1 MMIQRIALAGVMI
14 AVAWNAA
21 AQDAHVHEE
30 EGPAPRPPEWE
41 EDVLELFRTLPIQDG
56 GRIKP
61 LDTYAG
67 FTLLS
72 FNANREWKPGIK
84 DDESYRTHIEWLVD
98 TLLYPETARDYK
110 VFFIENDD
118 VLKDIGVDTSGNK
131 RYARYSYAELE
142 PGIHR
147 LFELAQGIH
156 GIEPADMTAYQR
168 QVSDLATKVF
178 QYQLISHYF
187 DFAANH
193 YHVNGSQG
201 LQLIFDGAE
210 AAEYSEVLAKA
221 PAMMRLMDGLD
232 GGISDM
238 DPAERDAERQALMSL
253 LDQVLSVAGLP
264 SNIALIPPI
273 GSTEERAEWFSPT
286 GPRPEGGQGNEPGLW
301 QIAFRDRTQI
311 DEQLALV
318 AQLGDIYRNRG
329 DSIALRTSLEKFHDT
344 VTKAATDRGEYEKI
358 AMEVS
363 YYRGWYFYKALQYYG
378 FAFIVAALLWLKPAA
393 TSRFSKIHL
402 WTAVVLTS
410 IPTLYVIYGITLRC
424 IIRNRPPITT
434 LYETILFITAT
445 AVVTAIAIEVM
456 NRRRI
461 ALPVG
466 ALFGFLGMM
475 LANRYEM
482 KEGIDTMPT
491 LIAVLDTNFWLATHV
506 TTVNMGYA
514 AGVLAAAIAHIFI
527 FGKLFG
533 IKKNE
538 PKFYRDITKMVY
550 GVICFGVVFSTVGT
564 VLGGI
569 WANDSWG
576 RFWGWDPKENGALMI
591 VLWQLFMLHGRM
603 GGYLKQH
610 GFNNMAVFGG
620 MIVMFSWWHV
630 NHLGVGLHAYG
641 FTEGIIGNLMKYYGL
656 QTFVLLCGLA
666 AFILDKRR
674 GSKPAAQPKGELTEA
689 ITK

>member
-1 MMIQRIALAGVMI
+1 
-14 AVAWNAA
+14 
-21 AQDAHVHEE
+21 
-30 EGPAPRPPEWE
+30 
-41 EDVLELFRTLPIQDG
+41 
-56 GRIKP
+56 
-61 LDTYAG
+61 
-67 FTLLS
+67 
-72 FNANREWKPGIK
+72 
-84 DDESYRTHIEWLVD
+84 
-98 TLLYPETARDYK
+98 
-110 VFFIENDD
+110 
-118 VLKDIGVDTSGNK
+118 
-131 RYARYSYAELE
+131 
-142 PGIHR
+142 
-147 LFELAQGIH
+147 
-156 GIEPADMTAYQR
+156 
-168 QVSDLATKVF
+168 
-178 QYQLISHYF
+178 
-187 DFAANH
+187 
-193 YHVNGSQG
+193 
-201 LQLIFDGAE
+201 
-210 AAEYSEVLAKA
+210 
-221 PAMMRLMDGLD
+221 
-232 GGISDM
+232 
-238 DPAERDAERQALMSL
+238 
-253 LDQVLSVAGLP
+253 
-264 SNIALIPPI
+264 
-273 GSTEERAEWFSPT
+273 
-286 GPRPEGGQGNEPGLW
+286 
-301 QIAFRDRTQI
+301 
-311 DEQLALV
+311 
-318 AQLGDIYRNRG
+318 
-329 DSIALRTSLEKFHDT
+329 
-344 VTKAATDRGEYEKI
+344 
-358 AMEVS
+358 
-363 YYRGWYFYKALQYYG
+363 
-378 FAFIVAALLWLKPAA
+378 
-393 TSRFSKIHL
+393 
-402 WTAVVLTS
+402 
-410 IPTLYVIYGITLRC
+410 
-424 IIRNRPPITT
+424 
-434 LYETILFITAT
+434 
-445 AVVTAIAIEVM
+445 
-456 NRRRI
+456 
-461 ALPVG
+461 
-466 ALFGFLGMM
+466 MM

-641 FTEGIIGNLMKYYGL
+641 FTEGIIGNLMKYYGI